1 MIAIG
6 RIVILFYQSKWGV
19 TDYHR
24 KKIVMALQETKTYST
39 SFTNE
44 TL

>member
-6 RIVILFYQSKWGV
+6 RIVILLHQSNWVV

-39 SFTNE
+39 SFPND